1 MSNQQSRRRT
11 PHSTRRARWA
21 VGTNCSLI
29 KADFKPGRHR
39 LRSLK
44 TQRWDEAWVLR
55 CGSKQSVWHNVRWNP
70 AEAGGEC
77 EFHSCR
83 SVLRWFLSSSGCDG
97 EITDRSN
104 IYRKFLLI
112 SLKNWKCVGKNK
124 SEKTFL
130 DPSLHPDVNGIYSGP
145 RLVLHPEDRKQW
157 PIVTFSICL
166 KPHQQTKFFAQ
177 AVSIYRYW
185 EINIDIVM
193 ITHTSFPFLYILT
206 SSQHYVFIYSASSSK
221 SALIKKKI

>member
-11 PHSTRRARWA
+11 RHSPRHTRWA

-44 TQRWDEAWVLR
+44 TLRWDEAWVLR
-55 CGSKQSVWHNVRWNP
+55 CGSKHSVYLARRTVKPCRGRWGGRVSFIHIAP
-70 AEAGGEC
+70 SAGGFC
-77 EFHSCR
+77 LHQ
-83 SVLRWFLSSSGCDG
+83 
-97 EITDRSN
+97 IIDRSN

-112 SLKNWKCVGKNK
+112 NLKIWKCSG

-145 RLVLHPEDRKQW
+145 RLVLHPEER
-157 PIVTFSICL
+157 T
-166 KPHQQTKFFAQ
+166 
-177 AVSIYRYW
+177 
-185 EINIDIVM
+185 
-193 ITHTSFPFLYILT
+193 
-206 SSQHYVFIYSASSSK
+206 
-221 SALIKKKI
+221 ALN